1 MVGRGT
7 TVDLVIVEEENRT
20 KATQG
25 TQEGRE
31 LAVPNAL
38 KEVAAARP
46 IRRRQGIIQSGHIG
60 GYGSATGA
68 CGDDDQVFYRAR
80 RGVDVVE
87 TTRSSAAGNNAVNL
101 QGVRIGIAV
110 GHIARA

>member
-1 MVGRGT
+1 M
-7 TVDLVIVEEENRT
+7 VIVEEENRT

-46 IRRRQGIIQSGHIG
+46 TWRRQGIIQSGHIG
-60 GYGSATGA
+60 VYGSATGT